1 MEYGYEDHDAG
12 WGHGYCTEDKLK
24 RNAYGWYKS
33 TSAEWLERAYE
44 EARRQDAAYY
54 QMLSPKSYETI
65 AVCVKEAVE
74 RGNHVCFAR
83 YWMEHAYLSGERFAS
98 VLEEKLKTWKKQY
111 GRQDGIYL
119 FRAEQWNSLN
129 ADNTMESLRT
139 LSYGAAMLSNWKN
152 GREQPQ
158 REAVIQLGIYFQM
171 DAEEVNDLLYLAGR
185 DRLYP
190 LHLADIPAIY
200 YLNRYA
206 REESPHSIEECYTRL
221 LEVRGEI
228 QKLMQE
234 KAKTDDRLAVLE
246 KPMRKSPD
254 GKLEQLAYR
263 QKVGTGLEEE
273 LEAFGKAHS
282 GDGYRGSVTWYYV
295 GKYGYPSTEGDFRT
309 FLEAAK
315 QELGMRR
322 HRYQYLT
329 NRFVETNWKYQKYG
343 RTLGWNLT
351 KNGVAEAYRIISED
365 GLYPGYRGLEMGKE
379 ENWSANKGQIA
390 LRAIWKQS
398 NYLEPELMP
407 FQDLCEEVGHGTR
420 YKVDQLQHGREMQ
433 KRYVPQLSSKAET
446 MKYCVATGREDD
458 LPEYLIHAGYWEW
471 DLYEEA
477 SACYDQNRAWEM
489 EGQLDKTDS
498 LMLYALLY
506 RDALIEEWVEHWP
519 EKTHISKSRLQ
530 QELKVQFPLI
540 HLLMTINRDLQ
551 YAAKEICLKTEKQQ
565 ERERQLK
572 ALCSAMVYPITDSL
586 YRWFWGYESILG
598 KRENEDE

>member
-1 MEYGYEDHDAG
+1 
-12 WGHGYCTEDKLK
+12 
-24 RNAYGWYKS
+24 
-33 TSAEWLERAYE
+33 
-44 EARRQDAAYY
+44 
-54 QMLSPKSYETI
+54 
-65 AVCVKEAVE
+65 
-74 RGNHVCFAR
+74 
-83 YWMEHAYLSGERFAS
+83 
-98 VLEEKLKTWKKQY
+98 
-111 GRQDGIYL
+111 
-119 FRAEQWNSLN
+119 
-129 ADNTMESLRT
+129 
-139 LSYGAAMLSNWKN
+139 
-152 GREQPQ
+152 
-158 REAVIQLGIYFQM
+158 M
-171 DAEEVNDLLYLAGR
+171 DAEAVNGLLHLAGR

-190 LHLADIPAIY
+190 PHLADIPAIY

-206 REESPHSIEECYTRL
+206 REDSPASIEGYYARL

-273 LEAFGKAHS
+273 LEAFGKAHA

-322 HRYQYLT
+322 YRYQYLT

-398 NYLEPELMP
+398 NYLEP
-407 FQDLCEEVGHGTR
+407 
-420 YKVDQLQHGREMQ
+420 
-433 KRYVPQLSSKAET
+433 A
-446 MKYCVATGREDD
+446 
-458 LPEYLIHAGYWEW
+458 
-471 DLYEEA
+471 
-477 SACYDQNRAWEM
+477 
-489 EGQLDKTDS
+489 
-498 LMLYALLY
+498 
-506 RDALIEEWVEHWP
+506 DALSGFV
-519 EKTHISKSRLQ
+519 
-530 QELKVQFPLI
+530 
-540 HLLMTINRDLQ
+540 
-551 YAAKEICLKTEKQQ
+551 
-565 ERERQLK
+565 
-572 ALCSAMVYPITDSL
+572 
-586 YRWFWGYESILG
+586 
-598 KRENEDE
+598 